1 MVIQYDSYLLIHF
14 SAIKLLRFWS
24 HEGIHTEFYG
34 WSKATSYSLYV
45 CVYIYLCVCVYIY
58 MYTHTHTHPYTD
70 THMN

>member
-34 WSKATSYSLYV
+34 WSKATSDSLYLG
-45 CVYIYLCVCVYIY
+45 VYIYLCV
-58 MYTHTHTHPYTD
+58 YTHIHTHTYTD
-70 THMN
+70 THINQLTYD